1 MPIIGIV
8 TKDYVSEENHD
19 ISIVYKDIEKSIIKN
34 NGIPIGIT
42 LNYDYKRIIDICDGI
57 IFQGGDEFL
66 KYDFDAL
73 KYVYETNK
81 PTLGICL
88 GMQLMGIFFG
98 GTMIDVSNHKSV
110 SKYSHKVKI
119 NRNSLLYKIFNSDY
133 IDVNSRH
140 NSVILD
146 TDLNISAISLHGYI
160 EAIEDDNKKF
170 FIGVQWHPENMTEYD
185 DIQNRLFKYFVDVCR

>member
-73 KYVYETNK
+73 KYVYETNN
-81 PTLGICL
+81 PRL
-88 GMQLMGIFFG
+88 
-98 GTMIDVSNHKSV
+98 
-110 SKYSHKVKI
+110 
-119 NRNSLLYKIFNSDY
+119 
-133 IDVNSRH
+133 
-140 NSVILD
+140 
-146 TDLNISAISLHGYI
+146 
-160 EAIEDDNKKF
+160 
-170 FIGVQWHPENMTEYD
+170 EY
-185 DIQNRLFKYFVDVCR
+185 V